1 MKYKDKNMII
11 NLNKK
16 QFIEMFIKINKKEEN
31 NKDKINIIIRIIL
44 LETTQKVF
52 KILINNLLK
61 DKK

>member
-1 MKYKDKNMII
+1 MKYKDKNTII
-11 NLNKK
+11 NINKK

-31 NKDKINIIIRIIL
+31 NKDKINNIIRIIL

-52 KILINNLLK
+52 NILIKNLLK

>member
-1 MKYKDKNMII
+1 MKYKDKNTII
-11 NLNKK
+11 NINKK

-31 NKDKINIIIRIIL
+31 NRDKINNIIRIIL

-52 KILINNLLK
+52 NILIKNLLK

>member
-31 NKDKINIIIRIIL
+31 NKDKINNIIRIIL